1 MATTTPNYGWP
12 VPTSTD
18 LVKDGA
24 TAIEALGDAIDA
36 TVYGLTG
43 SGLVLVSTTTIGT
56 AATSVTVSSAFS
68 ATYDNY
74 KIILSGGVASVDN
87 DLTLKLGASA
97 TGYYMARNVAAFSGG
112 AVTVNTS
119 NNATAWEEVGRIS
132 TTVLNMNVDLLGP
145 FLAKNTVIAGPVV
158 NTVTGGQAG
167 FTAGY
172 HNVATSYDAFT
183 ITAPTGNM
191 TGGTIRVYGYNN

>member
-1 MATTTPNYGWP
+1 MAVTPNYSWP
-12 VPTSTD
+12 IPVATD
-18 LVKDGA
+18 LVKDGYA
-24 TAIEALGDAIDA
+24 AIADLGDAIDA

-74 KIILSGGVASVDN
+74 KIIVSGGVASTDDN
-87 DLTLKLGASA
+87 LYLQLGASA

-119 NNATAWEEVGRIS
+119 NNASSFTVAGRVS
-132 TTVLNMNVDLLGP
+132 TTVLNMNLDLQSP
-145 FLAKNTVIAGPVV
+145 FLAKNTVVGGPVV
-158 NTVTGGQAG
+158 NTVTGGQGG

-172 HNVATSYDAFT
+172 HNSAVSYTAFT
-183 ITAPTGNM
+183 ITPASGNM